1 MPTPKD
7 KVSKCCE
14 KCSGEVRDEQA
25 WLNDYGCQNDS
36 CSCHTPAEPKEEK
49 KPVGGGIW
57 ACVKCG
63 GDRMYTYENGD
74 VVLTKK
80 APYFPCSCR
89 VPHPPAKCNKKI
101 NQTNAYGPNCGHCI
115 LIKEKDTPQP
125 PAEKENW
132 EERLREL
139 VRSAWRR
146 REEDFYDNDGDWRGE
161 LGVEEKFFSFIRE
174 VIQAAENEAV

>member
-89 VPHPPAKCNKKI
+89 VPHPPAKCNKKL
-101 NQTNAYGPNCGHCI
+101 NQTNAYDPNCGHCI

-125 PAEKENW
+125 P
-132 EERLREL
+132 EERKQIGEIL
-139 VRSAWRR
+139 V
-146 REEDFYDNDGDWRGE
+146 DFEQDHD
-161 LGVEEKFFSFIRE
+161 EEKAVKGIFE
-174 VIQAAENEAV
+174 EIQAARASLLEECIKKIENIWTDFDGRCEG

>member
-7 KVSKCCE
+7 KVMKKIKDHE
-14 KCSGEVRDEQA
+14 ENIEREIIKEF
-25 WLNDYGCQNDS
+25 LK
-36 CSCHTPAEPKEEK
+36 PAEPKEEK

-74 VVLTKK
+74 VVLTKE

-89 VPHPPAKCNKKI
+89 VPHPPAKCNKKL
-101 NQTNAYGPNCGHCI
+101 NQTNAYDPNCGHCI

-125 PAEKENW
+125 P
-132 EERLREL
+132 EERKQIGEIL
-139 VRSAWRR
+139 V
-146 REEDFYDNDGDWRGE
+146 DFEQDHD
-161 LGVEEKFFSFIRE
+161 EEKAVKGIFE
-174 VIQAAENEAV
+174 EIQAARASLLEECIKKIENIWTDFDGRCEG